1 MTTEFIAQIAN
12 IVLNAVLAI
21 GSVAVVAVVVP
32 WVKDSLIPWL
42 MEKRLYSIV
51 VCFVKAVEKLAS
63 SGQIE
68 KELKKSHVIS
78 LLEAK
83 GVDVDDEV
91 LAMIESAVIDLDIA
105 FTSGM
110 YEFEFE
116 EEFDDEFENEPDCED
131 DDEVYCTEDCVEV
144 E

>member
-1 MTTEFIAQIAN
+1 MTTEFIAQVAS

-21 GSVAVVAVVVP
+21 GSIAVVTIVVP
-32 WVKDSLIPWL
+32 WVKNFLIPWL

-51 VCFVKAVEKLAS
+51 ACFVKAVEKLAS

-68 KELKKSHVIS
+68 KELKKSHVVS

-83 GVDVDDEV
+83 GIDVDDEV

-105 FTSGM
+105 FTGDL
-110 YEFEFE
+110 YEFEIE
-116 EEFDDEFENEPDCED
+116 EEVDDEYENEPECD
-131 DDEVYCTEDCVEV
+131 DDATTEEDCTVE